1 MLESEPKADPRR
13 ARGPTGAIRRAYLAL
28 QRCGDVIFRPRRV
41 TFDQFSLLWAV
52 DMNDGLRQNELAE
65 ALFTDANTVTAM
77 LARLEKRGLVRRE
90 VCEKDGRAR
99 KVRLTASGRRLTRRL
114 SDDWQPM
121 RDKLQEAFAGEAG
134 QEAFRVLDQVRELMM
149 QSRLDLLEE
158 QKTGTRR
165 AGREAPSRPA
175 APQPK
180 SA

>member
-1 MLESEPKADPRR
+1 MLESEPKPDPRR

-28 QRCGDVIFRPRRV
+28 QRSGDVIFRPRRV

-52 DMNDGLRQNELAE
+52 EMNDGLRQNELAE

-77 LARLEKRGLVRRE
+77 LSRLEKRGLVRRE
-90 VCEKDGRAR
+90 VCAKDGRAR

-121 RDKLQEAFAGEAG
+121 RDKLQEIFAGEAG
-134 QEAFRVLDQVRELMM
+134 QQAFRVLDQVRELMM
-149 QSRLDLLEE
+149 QSRVDILEE
-158 QKTGTRR
+158 QRAGTRR
-165 AGREAPSRPA
+165 AAREDPSLPTV
-175 APQPK
+175 PQPK